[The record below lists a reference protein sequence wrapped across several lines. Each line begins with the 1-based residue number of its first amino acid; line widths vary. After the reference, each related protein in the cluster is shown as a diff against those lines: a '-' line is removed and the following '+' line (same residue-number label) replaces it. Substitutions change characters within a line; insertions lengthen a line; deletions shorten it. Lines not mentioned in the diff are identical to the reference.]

1 MKRLTLLLILSPILL
16 FGQTRQKAIA
26 DSIKKAGQNLSSVAN
41 LLDKM
46 PGTKVE
52 RISATDSGDYVTLLV
67 RIRVAEA
74 KIAALE
80 LAAPVKVAT
89 KLNPSFNTS
98 PIVALAA
105 FRPLLEPDTVTALTP
120 RKMMSLKGAAIAA
133 VRGVAVKVP
142 TFPFEP
148 EEPEPLAI
156 LDNILIAIKSPQ
168 RIHPATVTV
177 PIFEEKK
184 MEVSEMHLSDEGYA
198 LLEKMEG
205 FSPELYSLKDGGFTI
220 GFGFFVPYGEA
231 AKWSKGV
238 TLEEAER
245 IIREKMPAYE
255 DQVKQYINVPLTQ
268 TEFDALTMLAY
279 NLGGFAKATSIVNDI
294 NSGGDFGMLQR
305 DWMRFVHSKAPNVM
319 KGLMNRRKDE
329 LRVRNEMYY
338 QPERKLLIYNNKR

>member
-1 MKRLTLLLILSPILL
+1 MRRLTLLLILSPLFL
-16 FGQTRQKAIA
+16 FGQHRQRAIA
-26 DSIKKAGQNLSSVAN
+26 DSIKKAGANLSAVAN
-41 LLDKM
+41 FLDRA
-46 PGTKVE
+46 PGTNVD
-52 RISATDSGDYVTLLV
+52 RIIVSDSGEYVTLLV
-67 RIRVAEA
+67 RVHIPEM

-80 LAAPVKVAT
+80 WAAPTRLQTKGNPAFKATSVA
-89 KLNPSFNTS
+89 
-98 PIVALAA
+98 AMAA
-105 FRPLLEPDTVTALTP
+105 YRPLLEPDTITALTP
-120 RKMMSLKGAAIAA
+120 TMMARVKVAALIAG
-133 VRGVAVKVP
+133 RGVAVVVP
-142 TFPFEP
+142 NFPFEP
-148 EEPEPLAI
+148 EEPEPLPI
-156 LDNILIAIKSPQ
+156 RGNIPISIKAPQ
-168 RIHPATVTV
+168 RVHPAAVAV
-177 PIFEEKK
+177 PVFEEKK

-231 AKWSKGV
+231 GKWSKGV
-238 TLEEAER
+238 TVEDAER

-305 DWMRFVHSKAPNVM
+305 DWMRFVHSKAPNVA